1 MHHFRPARLDPLH
14 VSTVSNSTFVRYQS
28 AVEKF
33 ETFLLLFDAVPSS
46 AAELDE
52 WLVLYRREAALT
64 RSKLETTLAGIQFFA
79 PCLRG
84 NLPLTKKVI
93 KGLAIEFPSKHAFPM
108 LSRSAK
114 FIACK
119 LADEGEYRLGVC
131 MLLQQATGLRPSEM
145 LGLREH
151 DVLRPNE
158 LVPRYVLRLGTNVG
172 TKVGREQT
180 AFFDPDQDPVLA
192 MLLFRLLR
200 ATPEQGFLANCGYDH
215 YRRVLSRLS
224 ALLGVHYSP
233 HSCRAGFATEAIIK
247 GELPAV
253 VQRRGRWYSEA
264 SFLVYI
270 DVATAMQVEA
280 EFRSRSLDSEIS
292 EAVRSLLLHFP
303 KGCFAG
309 DTHGLAGGRADRRRF
324 GRRGLSYRTSEPG
337 TARLDSAALS
347 GHDASASASSGPP
360 KRSTTS
366 GGRNS
371 RAVSFASRP
380 PGKPSWFCCWCCRK
394 RAA

>member
-33 ETFLLLFDAVPSS
+33 ETFLLLFDAAPSS

-52 WLVLYRREAALT
+52 WLVLYRREAVLT

-84 NLPLTKKVI
+84 HLPLTKKVI

-119 LADEGEYRLGVC
+119 MADEGEYRLGVC

-151 DVLRPNE
+151 DLLRPNE

-270 DVATAMQVEA
+270 DVATAMQLEA

-309 DTHGLAGGRADRRRF
+309 DTHGPAGGRADRRRF
-324 GRRGLSYRTSEPG
+324 GRRGLSYRSSESG
-337 TARLDSAALS
+337 TARLDPAALS

-366 GGRNS
+366 GGRDS
-371 RAVSFASRP
+371 RAVSLASRP
-380 PGKPSWFCCWCCRK
+380 PGKPSWFCCWGCRK